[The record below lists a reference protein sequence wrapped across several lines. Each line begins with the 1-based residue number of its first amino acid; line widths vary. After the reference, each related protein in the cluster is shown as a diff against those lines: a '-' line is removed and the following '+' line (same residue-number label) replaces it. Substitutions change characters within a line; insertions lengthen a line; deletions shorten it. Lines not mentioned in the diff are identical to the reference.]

1 MLSVPWYF
9 AQQNDSS
16 HFNFIYA
23 IITFT
28 TLFWGL
34 VGGTIVDRFNRKHV
48 FLVNNAVEGCVILS
62 IALYGMSAGEVPV
75 PLIILGFTT
84 TIFGFY
90 LHYPNLYA
98 FAHEITAEED
108 YTKVTS
114 AIEVVGQTT
123 NVLAGAFAAFLLAG
137 IDWQTTWQL
146 AGHTW
151 AIDWYL
157 EPWPLHRIFLMDGI
171 TYFISIVL
179 IACIRYTPKNEESI
193 DRRAFIQRLRLGFS
207 YLREHPAIFL
217 FGVFSHVIF
226 VVMLVNL
233 HALMPMYITNHLRA
247 GGNVFGAMEVLYAI
261 GAVSAGLFVG
271 NLFRKLTAVR
281 SVIIMLLV
289 AAGAL
294 VLSATTRSIGIFLCV
309 GLLIGFSNAGAR
321 VLRLSY
327 MFRHVPNQVIGRVN
341 SIFSI
346 INVMN
351 RALFILLFS
360 LPFFEI
366 GSNIIWGYAILAIF
380 VSASAAVLTWRYQS
394 IVSAGT

>member
-23 IITFT
+23 IITFA

-98 FAHEITAEED
+98 FAHEITAEGD

-137 IDWQTTWQL
+137 IDWQATWQL

-151 AIDWYL
+151 AIDWQVK
-157 EPWPLHRIFLMDGI
+157 PWPLHRIFLMDGI
-171 TYFISIVL
+171 TYFISIAL
-179 IACIRYTPKNEESI
+179 IAYIRYTPKNEETI
-193 DRRAFIQRLRLGFS
+193 DRRAFVQRLRLGFS

-233 HALMPMYITNHLRA
+233 HALMPMYITNHLKA
-247 GGNVFGAMEVLYAI
+247 GGNVFGAMEVLYAV

-281 SVIIMLLV
+281 SVIIMLLM

-294 VLSATTRSIGIFLCV
+294 VLSATTRSVGIFLCV

-380 VSASAAVLTWRYQS
+380 VSLSAAVLTWRYQS
-394 IVSAGT
+394 IVAAGT